1 MIMIIFYF
9 KEAFRLFRKS
19 GYNSFLLIFITT
31 LAILTTI
38 SSILIVYGVFTL
50 NNHIKSGIKI
60 NVFLSDEIE
69 LYGIEKVKSE
79 IKNFNGIYNVEFID
93 KEHAKRNFLN
103 ETGEDF
109 QKVLEVNP
117 LPNSLKISIDPKVI
131 NENNIDKLADKIKKL
146 NGVEE
151 VTYDYQTILKIF
163 KFLKILQFLFYPLS
177 VLLIILSI
185 YLVYSNNK
193 LLIKQNQNLFNTMKL
208 VGSKISSIRIPVVLN
223 GVFIGFIS
231 SLLSVVILISIS
243 ILLTALLNNIRFTEQ
258 IIYLVTLN
266 FILGII
272 LGIIGSYLSSR
283 DIQFN
288 INKF

>member
-1 MIMIIFYF
+1 MIIFYF

-38 SSILIVYGVFTL
+38 SSILIVYGVYTL
-50 NNHIKSGIKI
+50 NNQIKSGIKI
-60 NVFLSDEIE
+60 NVFLSNEIE
-69 LYGIEKVKSE
+69 QYGIEKVKNE
-79 IKNFNGIYNVEFID
+79 IKSFNGIYNVEFID
-93 KEHAKRNFLN
+93 KELAKKNFLK
-103 ETGEDF
+103 ETGENF
-109 QKVLEVNP
+109 QKVLEENP
-117 LPNSLKISIDPKVI
+117 LPNSLKISIDPNII

-177 VLLIILSI
+177 VLLTILSI

-208 VGSKISSIRIPVVLN
+208 VGSKISSIRIPIVLN
-223 GVFIGFIS
+223 GVFIGLIS
-231 SLLSVVILISIS
+231 SLLSVIILISVS
-243 ILLTALLNNIRFTEQ
+243 ILLTALLNNIRFTER
-258 IIYLVTLN
+258 IIFLTILN
-266 FILGII
+266 FILGIM

-283 DIQFN
+283 EIQFN
-288 INKF
+288 ISKI